1 MFSNN
6 LTEEQK
12 EELKNRPVPRILNYY
27 PMDKSKLLKD
37 EEHIVKKEKVMVFNS
52 SIIKNNHNFQG
63 VVSGQDVEIISNEVF
78 KPQNLL
84 YIDRHVAEKDFN
96 YKQIIPY
103 CIFTKGDLV
112 FVYERSKSGSET
124 RLHNLLSIGVGGHI
138 NPCDGNNVEA
148 VNSACKREIM
158 EEVSFLTED
167 QITPIALINDD
178 SDEVNSVHFGVV
190 YHIKLNQDSIFIP
203 VDKALSN
210 GTFKTF
216 DELLLDESRIEKWS
230 KLVIPIIK

>member
-1 MFSNN
+1 MFSDK

-12 EELKNRPVPRILNYY
+12 EELKNRPAPRILNYY

-63 VVSGQDVEIISNEVF
+63 VVSGEDVEIISNEVF

-210 GTFKTF
+210 GTFKAF

>member
-1 MFSNN
+1 MFSDK

-12 EELKNRPVPRILNYY
+12 EELKNRPAPRILNYY

-37 EEHIVKKEKVMVFNS
+37 EEHIVKKEKVMVFNY

-63 VVSGQDVEIISNEVF
+63 VVSGEDVEIISNEVF

>member
-1 MFSNN
+1 MFSDK

-12 EELKNRPVPRILNYY
+12 EELKNRPAPRILNYY

-63 VVSGQDVEIISNEVF
+63 VVSGEDVEIISNEVF

>member
-1 MFSNN
+1 MFSNE

-12 EELKNRPVPRILNYY
+12 EELKNRPIPRILNYY

-37 EEHIVKKEKVMVFNS
+37 EEYIVKKEKVMVFNS
-52 SIIKNNHNFQG
+52 SIIKNNYNFQG
-63 VVSGQDVEIISNEVF
+63 VVSGEDVEIISGEVF

-84 YIDRHVAEKDFN
+84 YIDRDVAEKDFN

-138 NPCDGNNVEA
+138 NPCDGNSVEA

-230 KLVIPIIK
+230 KLVISIIK

>member
-1 MFSNN
+1 MFSDK
-6 LTEEQK
+6 LTDEQK
-12 EELKNRPVPRILNYY
+12 EELKNKTLPRIANYY
-27 PMDKSKLLKD
+27 PIEKLNLIK
-37 EEHIVKKEKVMVFNS
+37 EEQKIIKKERVMVFNS
-52 SIIKNNHNFQG
+52 SIIRNNYNFQG
-63 VVSGQDVEIISNEVF
+63 VISGEDVEKISNEVF

-84 YIDRHVAEKDFN
+84 YIDRDVAEKDFN

-103 CIFTKGDLV
+103 CIFTKDNLV

-138 NPCDGNNVEA
+138 NPCDGNSIEA

-158 EEVSFLTED
+158 EEVSFSTED
-167 QITPIALINDD
+167 QIIPIALINDD
-178 SDEVNSVHFGVV
+178 SDEVNSVHFGVI
-190 YHIKLNQDSIFIP
+190 YHIKLNQDSVFIP

-210 GTFKTF
+210 GAFKTF

-230 KLVIPIIK
+230 KLVISVIK

>member
-1 MFSNN
+1 MFSDK

-12 EELKNRPVPRILNYY
+12 EELKNRPAPRILNYY

-63 VVSGQDVEIISNEVF
+63 VISGEDVEIISNEVF

-210 GTFKTF
+210 GTFKAF

>member
-1 MFSNN
+1 MFSDK
-6 LTEEQK
+6 LTEEEK
-12 EELKNRPVPRILNYY
+12 EKIKNKPLSPMANYY
-27 PMDKSKLLKD
+27 PIEKLILIK
-37 EEHIVKKEKVMVFNS
+37 EEEKLIKKEKVMVFDS
-52 SIIKNNHNFQG
+52 SIIKNKYSFQG
-63 VVSGQDVEIISNEVF
+63 VVSGESVEKISGEIF
-78 KPQNLL
+78 KPQNLS
-84 YIDRHVAEKDFN
+84 YMDRDIAEKNFN

-103 CIFTKGDLV
+103 CIFTKGELV

-158 EEVSFLTED
+158 EEVSFLTEE

-190 YHIKLNQDSIFIP
+190 YHIKLRDDSIFIP
-203 VDKALSN
+203 VDKALAN

-230 KLVIPIIK
+230 KLVISVIK

>member
-1 MFSNN
+1 MFSNE

-12 EELKNRPVPRILNYY
+12 EELKNRPIPRILNYY

-52 SIIKNNHNFQG
+52 SIIKNNYNFQG
-63 VVSGQDVEIISNEVF
+63 VVSGEDVETISSEVF

-84 YIDRHVAEKDFN
+84 YIDRDVAEKDFN

-230 KLVIPIIK
+230 KLVISIIK

>member
-1 MFSNN
+1 MFSDK

-12 EELKNRPVPRILNYY
+12 EELKNRPAPRILNYY

-63 VVSGQDVEIISNEVF
+63 VVSGEDVEIISNEVF
-78 KPQNLL
+78 KHQNLL

-124 RLHNLLSIGVGGHI
+124 RLHNLLSIGVGGLI

>member
-1 MFSNN
+1 MFSDK

-12 EELKNRPVPRILNYY
+12 EELKNRPAPRILNYY

-52 SIIKNNHNFQG
+52 SIIKNNYNFQG
-63 VVSGQDVEIISNEVF
+63 VVSGEDVEIISGEVF

-84 YIDRHVAEKDFN
+84 YIDRDVAEKDFN

>member
-1 MFSNN
+1 MFSDK

-12 EELKNRPVPRILNYY
+12 EELKNRPAPRILNYY

-63 VVSGQDVEIISNEVF
+63 VISGEDVEIISNEVF

>member
-1 MFSNN
+1 MFSDK

-12 EELKNRPVPRILNYY
+12 EELKNRPAPRILNYY

-63 VVSGQDVEIISNEVF
+63 VVSGEDVEIISNEVF

-230 KLVIPIIK
+230 KLVISVIK

>member
-1 MFSNN
+1 MFSNE

-12 EELKNRPVPRILNYY
+12 EELKNRPIPRILNYY

-52 SIIKNNHNFQG
+52 SIIKNNYNFQG
-63 VVSGQDVEIISNEVF
+63 VVSGEDVEIISGEVF

-84 YIDRHVAEKDFN
+84 YIDRDVAEKDFN

-230 KLVIPIIK
+230 KLVISIIK

>member
-1 MFSNN
+1 MFSDK

-12 EELKNRPVPRILNYY
+12 EELKNRPAPRILNYY

-63 VVSGQDVEIISNEVF
+63 VISGEDVEIISNEVF

-230 KLVIPIIK
+230 KSVIPIIK